1 MAREQDIFKVDNP
14 WPKIGWWSSAGLVVA
29 GAVLGFLVLGSVQ
42 QNGPRLGTW
51 AAICRALGVTA
62 DRGLAGE
69 PQPPLET
76 PTRTAWTRETLT
88 QIAGGEAEHG
98 AFIALSCTACH
109 GEQGVSK
116 SSFFPTL
123 AGMDAGAIY
132 KQLDDFRSGKRSSG
146 VMNAIAQAL
155 SQQDSADVAAY
166 FASRGDGLPAA
177 KGEPFQAGHTLRE
190 NDPAVR
196 LIFAGDPARGVPPC
210 AACHGPADQKLGA
223 PQLKGQQ
230 ATYIEAQL
238 TAFAQALRRNDIN
251 KQMRTIAAQLTPD
264 EIHGLADFYG
274 IPTALRSTQR

>member
-14 WPKIGWWSSAGLVVA
+14 WPKIGWWSSAGLIVA

-51 AAICRALGVTA
+51 AAICRALGIAA
-62 DRGLAGE
+62 DRGPAGE

-76 PTRTAWTRETLT
+76 PTRTAWTGDTLA
-88 QIAGGEAEHG
+88 QIANGNAEHG
-98 AFIALSCTACH
+98 SFIALSCAACH
-109 GEQGVSK
+109 GEQGSSK
-116 SSFFPTL
+116 SNFFPTL
-123 AGMDAGAIY
+123 AGRDAAVIY
-132 KQLDDFRSGKRSSG
+132 KQLDDFRSGKRSWG
-146 VMNAIAQAL
+146 AMNAIAQAL
-155 SQQDSADVAAY
+155 SQQDSADVAAF
-166 FASRGDGLPAA
+166 FASRGNGLPAA
-177 KGEPFQAGHTLRE
+177 KGEPFRAGHTLRE
-190 NDPAVR
+190 NDPIVR
-196 LIFAGDPARGVPPC
+196 LVFAGDPARGIPPC
-210 AACHGPADQKLGA
+210 GACHGPADQKLSA

-274 IPTALRSTQR
+274 IPPALRSTQR